1 MITILRNIVRA
12 CFDKTF
18 YQESE
23 KDSFGRRFAHLYVL
37 FIIVM
42 LVFSVQIV
50 GMYIAKQGDIKA
62 LPQKI
67 TTFLNTLYPEDLVLK
82 FNKNELSINQPEPYI
97 VGKNFDLEG
106 SEKDLDVNEDVAVE
120 NGSNEMRHLITIDT
134 SAGIDDFAKY
144 QSLALAMKSGL
155 AVKQSDKA
163 EVRYYSYAEFLT
175 KVPQPMT
182 FDSVSYRQI
191 VNKVRPYINQ
201 IPALLLYIV
210 VCLVILA
217 ILIAPLFLAS
227 GVLFNVLFLA
237 LLGYLIASAM
247 KRKHTYKYIYKLG
260 MYTAIPVI
268 ILQQVVSYIPFN
280 GFDSIWWLIALLI
293 MVVFIPQTGGPLATV
308 SQTPA
313 SPMDPPK
320 VV

>member
-1 MITILRNIVRA
+1 MVTILRNIVRA
-12 CFDKTF
+12 CFDKNF

-37 FIIVM
+37 FVIVM
-42 LVFSVQIV
+42 IVLSVQLV
-50 GMYIAKQGDIKA
+50 GVYISKQGEIKA
-62 LPQKI
+62 LPQKV
-67 TTFLNTLYPEDLVLK
+67 TTFLNTLYPEDLVLR

-97 VGKNFDLEG
+97 VGKNFDVKG
-106 SEKDLDVNEDVAVE
+106 SDTDFYVNEEATTE
-120 NGSNEMRHLITIDT
+120 NGTNAMKHLITIDT
-134 SAGIDDFAKY
+134 NASIDDFDEY
-144 QSLALAMKSGL
+144 QSLALAMKNGL
-155 AVKQSDKA
+155 AVKQSNRA
-163 EVRYYSYAEFLT
+163 EVRYYSYAEFLE
-175 KVPQPMT
+175 KVPQPFT
-182 FDSVSYRQI
+182 FDSVSYGQI

-201 IPALLLYIV
+201 IPTLLLYVAI
-210 VCLVILA
+210 CLVILA
-217 ILIAPLFLAS
+217 ILIAPLFLVL

-293 MVVFIPQTGGPLATV
+293 MVVFIPQSGGPLATV
-308 SQTPA
+308 NQTPS

>member
-1 MITILRNIVRA
+1 
-12 CFDKTF
+12 
-18 YQESE
+18 
-23 KDSFGRRFAHLYVL
+23 
-37 FIIVM
+37 
-42 LVFSVQIV
+42 
-50 GMYIAKQGDIKA
+50 
-62 LPQKI
+62 
-67 TTFLNTLYPEDLVLK
+67 VLK

-97 VGKNFDLEG
+97 VGKNFDVEG
-106 SEKDLDVNEDVAVE
+106 SDTDFYVNEEATAD
-120 NGSNEMRHLITIDT
+120 NGTNAMKHLITIDT
-134 SAGIDDFAKY
+134 NASIDDFDEY
-144 QSLALAMKSGL
+144 QSLALAMKNGL
-155 AVKQSDKA
+155 AVKQSNRA
-163 EVRYYSYAEFLT
+163 EVRYYSYAEFLE
-175 KVPQPMT
+175 KVPQPFT
-182 FDSVSYRQI
+182 FDSVSYGQI

-201 IPALLLYIV
+201 IPTLLLYVAI
-210 VCLVILA
+210 CLVILA
-217 ILIAPLFLAS
+217 ILIAPLFLVL

-293 MVVFIPQTGGPLATV
+293 MVVFIPQSGGPLATV
-308 SQTPA
+308 NQKPA